1 MSPNSNGQV
10 WFTNASLKKGYAV
23 RDQEWHQYA
32 DLTQV
37 LCECPVSQ
45 APKILG
51 AWSPRRKQGFSIHIF
66 TMLYTTYPLGPL
78 GMFTFWTGVSDWFW
92 DQVLVT
98 TVGEPPWAWHDAGS
112 EGIQSSPRFLTCGQ
126 LFRPTRP
133 GWEDGSHGFPWGGI
147 LTCEVSKLLDRHG
160 KYKYDDA
167 APDEDEPRHLDL
179 SEKKGGKTIWSKF
192 EPVRICNRCNL
203 LRIRRCLHCLE
214 PCLQEVFGGVGTKR
228 NLSGFSYEATR
239 NMATFI
245 PCAYPLHWM
254 LMLNTDNGCICILG
268 AYNAVSYHSYH
279 ASDW

>member
-1 MSPNSNGQV
+1 MTSVRWSHASPLRMSSFTGAENSGCLESERKTRIFHTSFYHVIYYIPIRAIRNEHFGLA
-10 WFTNASLKKGYAV
+10 FLIGFGT
-23 RDQEWHQYA
+23 R
-32 DLTQV
+32 LT
-37 LCECPVSQ
+37 
-45 APKILG
+45 
-51 AWSPRRKQGFSIHIF
+51 
-66 TMLYTTYPLGPL
+66 
-78 GMFTFWTGVSDWFW
+78 
-92 DQVLVT
+92 VT

-133 GWEDGSHGFPWGGI
+133 GWEDGSHGFPRRGI

-214 PCLQEVFGGVGTKR
+214 PCLQEVFGRVGTKR
-228 NLSGFSYEATR
+228 NLSGFSYQATR

-254 LMLNTDNGCICILG
+254 LMLNTDTGCICILG

>member
-1 MSPNSNGQV
+1 MSLTWCWQWRYSV
-10 WFTNASLKKGYAV
+10 FASLFDLRAAV
-23 RDQEWHQYA
+23 PA
-32 DLTQV
+32 DEARL
-37 LCECPVSQ
+37 
-45 APKILG
+45 
-51 AWSPRRKQGFSIHIF
+51 RR
-66 TMLYTTYPLGPL
+66 
-78 GMFTFWTGVSDWFW
+78 W
-92 DQVLVT
+92 
-98 TVGEPPWAWHDAGS
+98 
-112 EGIQSSPRFLTCGQ
+112 
-126 LFRPTRP
+126 
-133 GWEDGSHGFPWGGI
+133 FPWVSTGGI

-179 SEKKGGKTIWSKF
+179 SEKKGGKTLWSKF

-214 PCLQEVFGGVGTKR
+214 PCLQEVFGRVGTKR